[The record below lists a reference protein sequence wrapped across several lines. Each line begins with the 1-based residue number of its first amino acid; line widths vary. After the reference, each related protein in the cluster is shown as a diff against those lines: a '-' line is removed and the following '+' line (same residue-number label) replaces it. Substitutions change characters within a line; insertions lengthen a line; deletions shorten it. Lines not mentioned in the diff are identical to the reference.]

1 MRWITT
7 IIIAAL
13 MFPVGASADVFVK
26 QSSHTDGYYRGGT
39 TTPPVDTAVEMW
51 IGDERMAYITDSFK
65 LIVDTGKKSMVF
77 VNRRDNT
84 FVETTLPLDKS
95 KLFSEEDLGTLQVFQ
110 RVGEVKQSDA
120 TKKIDKWKCTG
131 YEFHDWIPF
140 EGGRV
145 SEREVRSWVTADV
158 PFDLEKLK
166 GKLATLSSIGN
177 LSDDYAKKRMAV
189 SGFEVASEETTYNE
203 GVAVTTTTTV
213 VEMIEKEPPP
223 EAYGVPEGCT
233 KKDTLTLAD
242 LRG

>member
-1 MRWITT
+1 M
-7 IIIAAL
+7 L
-13 MFPVGASADVFVK
+13 
-26 QSSHTDGYYRGGT
+26 
-39 TTPPVDTAVEMW
+39 
-51 IGDERMAYITDSFK
+51 
-65 LIVDTGKKSMVF
+65 F

-84 FVETTLPLDKS
+84 FVESALPLDKT
-95 KLFSEEDLGTLQVFQ
+95 KLFNEQDLGTLQVFQ

-120 TKKIDKWKCTG
+120 EKKIDKWKCTG
-131 YEFHDWIPF
+131 YDFHDWINF

-145 SEREVRSWVTADV
+145 SEREVRSWVTEDV

-177 LSDDYAKKRMAV
+177 LSDEYTKQRLAI

-203 GVAVTTTTTV
+203 GVAVTTKTSV

-223 EAYGVPEGCT
+223 EAYAVPEGAT